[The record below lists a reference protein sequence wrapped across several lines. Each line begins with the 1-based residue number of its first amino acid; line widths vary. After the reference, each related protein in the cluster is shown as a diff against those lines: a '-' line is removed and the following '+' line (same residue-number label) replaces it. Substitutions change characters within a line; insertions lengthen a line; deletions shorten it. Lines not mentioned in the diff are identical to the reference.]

1 MNDLNEVKKKA
12 AELKRS
18 IETLLSQFRSTTG
31 YTAEVKIDNKV
42 TATNDGNKVAQIVS
56 VNLSLT

>member
-12 AELKRS
+12 AELKTS
-18 IETLLSQFRSTTG
+18 IENLLVLFKANTG
-31 YTAEVKIDNKV
+31 YIAEVKIDNKV
-42 TATNDGNKVAQIVS
+42 TATNDGTKVAQIVS